1 MTAKTRVLTALNH
14 KSTDRVPLD
23 LAATPE
29 TKQKLKEYFGVE
41 EDEILLQ
48 ELGIDIR
55 TVTPE
60 YVGPALENYSGQEWE
75 GKDRTKPFQDIWGVR
90 RRPVSYSTGHY
101 NEICQYPLAEVE
113 SISDLDKFQWPQV
126 DWWNMQN
133 ISGEINRIS
142 ENDEYAILIRNGNI
156 FETAYYMRGF
166 NNMLID
172 LIIRPEFT
180 WELMRRITEYKIAY
194 LTALLEAGQ
203 GQIDLVFTADDIGT
217 QTGLLMSLDL
227 WRRMIKPHHL
237 KMNTALKRFNIK
249 ILYHTDGAIMEA
261 VPELIDMGVDVLNPL
276 QFSAQ
281 GMDPCKLKEK
291 YGHKLCFHG
300 GIDVQT
306 ILRTGTPEDVRRT
319 VKERIEVLGKDGG
332 YIVSPSQAIQ
342 VDTPL
347 DNILA
352 IYDSVLHA

>member
-1 MTAKTRVLTALNH
+1 MTAKTRVLSALNH
-14 KSTDRVPLD
+14 KSTDRVPID
-23 LAATPE
+23 FAATPE
-29 TKQKLKEYFGVE
+29 TKQKLKEYFGVD
-41 EDEILLQ
+41 EDEVLLQ
-48 ELGIDIR
+48 ELGIDVR
-55 TVTPE
+55 AVTPE
-60 YVGPALENYSGQEWE
+60 YVGPAFKNYSGQEWE
-75 GKDRTKPFQDIWGVR
+75 GKDKTKPFQDVWGVWR
-90 RRPVSYSTGHY
+90 KPVSYSTGHY

-113 SISDLDKFQWPQV
+113 NISDLDKFQWPQV
-126 DWWNMQN
+126 DWWNMQD
-133 ISGEINRIS
+133 ISSEINRIN

-156 FETAYYMRGF
+156 FETAWYMRGL

-172 LIIRPEFT
+172 LKIRPKFAY
-180 WELMRRITEYKIAY
+180 ELMRRITEYKIDY
-194 LTALLEAGQ
+194 LSAILEAARDK
-203 GQIDLVFTADDIGT
+203 IDLVFTADDIGT

-261 VPELIDMGVDVLNPL
+261 VPELIDMGIDVLNPL

-281 GMDPCKLKEK
+281 EMDPYKLKEE
-291 YGHKLCFHG
+291 YGHQLCFHG

-306 ILRTGTPEDVRRT
+306 ILRTSTPEDVRRT

-332 YIVSPSQAIQ
+332 YIVSPSHGIQ

-347 DNILA
+347 KNILTLYQTA
-352 IYDSVLHA
+352 LHP